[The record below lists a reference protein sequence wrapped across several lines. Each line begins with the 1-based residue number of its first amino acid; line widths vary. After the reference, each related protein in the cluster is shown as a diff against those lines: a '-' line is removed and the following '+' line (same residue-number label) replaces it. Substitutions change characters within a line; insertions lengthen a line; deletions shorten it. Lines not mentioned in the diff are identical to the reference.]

1 MKKINI
7 LLISFIVTA
16 CFGLLITPRFAAA
29 HCDTLDGPVIQDAR
43 TALEKGDV
51 TPVLKWVQKK
61 DEAMIHAAFN
71 QALTAGKKG
80 VKVKED
86 GERRFFEALVKI
98 HRTGE
103 GAAFTGLKPVGAVEP
118 VIVAADNALVSG
130 SSADLIKLITDQAA
144 NGIRERHNR
153 TSELSRHKDESIE
166 AGRKYV
172 AAYVDYTHYV
182 ERLQQAAWGHGTHQ
196 IEPKHTKA
204 AKGHDH

>member
-7 LLISFIVTA
+7 LLISFIVIA
-16 CFGLLITPRFAAA
+16 CFGLLVTPQFAAA
-29 HCDTLDGPVIQDAR
+29 HCDTLDGPVIKDAR

-51 TPVLKWVQKK
+51 TPVLKWVQKE

-80 VKVKED
+80 GKVKEE
-86 GERRFFEALVKI
+86 GERRFFETLVKI

-103 GAAFTGLKPVGAVEP
+103 GAAFTGLKPAGAVEP

-144 NGIRERHNR
+144 NGIRERHSR
-153 TSELSRHKDESIE
+153 TSELSKHKDENIE

-182 ERLQQAAWGHGTHQ
+182 ERLQQATWGHGTHQ
-196 IEPKHTKA
+196 VEPKHAKA
-204 AKGHDH
+204 ANGHDH